1 MPNPANEIDVGKIKL
16 VWRGTYAGATAYEA
30 DDVVN
35 HNDGS
40 TISSYICVADS
51 TGNAPSTTGT
61 VNTTYW
67 NLISKGSSAASA
79 GSVDNVVQLKS
90 GTVFDAD
97 GLFIF
102 NPSTNRLGINS
113 STPTST
119 VDVLGVTTTASL
131 TVGDEFNAT
140 GISTI
145 SDTFN
150 VSEVLQTV
158 SVVSGAANA
167 TSNLDVKTASAFL
180 FTSNSG
186 DTWTHNIRG
195 DGSTTLNDMMSV
207 GQIMTVKVV
216 SAQNDATHY
225 SANITIDG
233 ASQTELW
240 VNSSAPTGGKA
251 SGYDTYTWTILKTG
265 SSTFIT
271 FATQS

>member
-1 MPNPANEIDVGKIKL
+1 MSNPANEIDVGKIKL
-16 VWRGTYAGATAYEA
+16 VWRGTYAGATAYEV
-30 DDVVN
+30 DDLVLYDDSQTV
-35 HNDGS
+35 
-40 TISSYICVADS
+40 SSYICVQDS
-51 TGNAPSTTGT
+51 TGNAPSSSGT

-67 NLISKGSSAASA
+67 NLVAKGSSAAAA

-90 GTVFDAD
+90 GTGFAAD

-102 NPSTNRLGINS
+102 NTSTNRLGINS
-113 STPTST
+113 DTPTAT
-119 VDVLGVTTTASL
+119 VDVLGVTTTTRL

-158 SVVSGAANA
+158 SVVAGAANA
-167 TSNLDVKTASAFL
+167 TSNLDIKTASAFL

-195 DGSTTLNDMMSV
+195 DGSTTLDSMMSV

-233 ASQTELW
+233 AAQTELW

-265 SSTFIT
+265 SATFTT